1 MRLDSYEART
11 SPWLTALAFVF
22 LAVYGTP
29 VVWRDLPAGLVAALE
44 AANAVIWCVFAADL
58 VIRFALAEHRWRWLA
73 RHPVDLLA
81 VLVPM
86 LRPLRVLRVLTAGHS
101 LLTRRG
107 GLLRTGNAV
116 VLSAGVLVVI
126 GALAEL
132 DAERGAPGATIT
144 SIGDALWWA
153 MTTITTVGYGDMY
166 PVTGLGRVVAAA
178 LMVVGISVLGVV
190 TAAVAAWFVQTA
202 TDATEGVAAEA
213 SETAAEAVEV
223 AAEAVEVAAEAVHVA
238 AVEGRAP
245 DAHRTALRELW
256 AAGVLTD
263 DEVRTAIERLP
274 A

>member
-1 MRLDSYEART
+1 VRLDTYEART
-11 SPWLTALAFVF
+11 SPWLTVLAFVF

-29 VVWRDLPAGLVAALE
+29 VVWQDLPRGLVAALE
-44 AANAVIWCVFAADL
+44 AANVVIWCVFAADL
-58 VIRFALAEHRWRWLA
+58 SIRVALAEHRWRWLA
-73 RHPVDLLA
+73 RHPVDVLA

-116 VLSAGVLVVI
+116 VLSAAVLVLV

-153 MTTITTVGYGDMY
+153 MTTVTTVGYGDLY
-166 PVTGLGRVVAAA
+166 PVTGLGRIVAAA
-178 LMVVGISVLGVV
+178 LMVVGISVLGVI
-190 TAAVAAWFVQTA
+190 TAAVAAWFVQMTRDTA
-202 TDATEGVAAEA
+202 EEATG
-213 SETAAEAVEV
+213 
-223 AAEAVEVAAEAVHVA
+223 EAVHLA
-238 AVEGRAP
+238 TSGGELPDPHRA
-245 DAHRTALRELW
+245 ALRALW

-263 DEVRTAIERLP
+263 AEVRTAIERLP